1 MKLKSES
8 ETLFI
13 PLLGKAVM
21 SKKKNILH
29 DPKAEE
35 IISEVDYDFGKLR
48 QSEWLSMFMSLRASI
63 LDELCDKYLEKNP
76 GATVIHLGC
85 GLDSRCL
92 RVKKGY
98 KIWYDVDYVNV
109 IKVREKFYDVS
120 PKYKMIGSSV
130 NDYKWLEKM
139 PDAKNVL
146 VIAEGLTMYLSE
158 DEIRKL
164 IDRIGEKFKNVHL
177 IFDAYTKKGVK
188 YSGIKNPVKQMDAE
202 IKYGMDKPED
212 FLKLNNDLKFVA
224 VHLIKKDDNSLC
236 GLTKYIFNNIY
247 CGKVSQSLY
256 KIWEFEL

>member
-1 MKLKSES
+1 M
-8 ETLFI
+8 
-13 PLLGKAVM
+13 
-21 SKKKNILH
+21 
-29 DPKAEE
+29 
-35 IISEVDYDFGKLR
+35 DY
-48 QSEWLSMFMSLRASI
+48 E
-63 LDELCDKYLEKNP
+63 
-76 GATVIHLGC
+76 
-85 GLDSRCL
+85 
-92 RVKKGY
+92 
-98 KIWYDVDYVNV
+98 NV

-224 VHLIKKDDNSLC
+224 VHLIKKDDNSLR
-236 GLTKYIFNNIY
+236 GLTKYIFNNLY